1 MKAIKRRSIFW
12 REEFNMNNMM
22 TLPIDYAN
30 RALAKEEILDRLVED
45 GIIDAYEIN
54 DLATENPFWEKYVH
68 YEEEEYYE

>member
-1 MKAIKRRSIFW
+1 M
-12 REEFNMNNMM
+12 EELNMNNMM

-54 DLATENPFWEKYVH
+54 DLASENSFWEKYVH
-68 YEEEEYYE
+68 YEEEETDE